1 MTSDSMKLE
10 DIEELSSRR
19 RRGACGLDGEALE
32 PSGVT
37 GLRRRWPGATLRED
51 IGDARL
57 LSSLIVRGTVPAVE
71 EQSLDARR
79 PRSFS
84 FLFLKKKRVLAQP
97 CNVQPCNPL
106 QSQISRTRRSWAP
119 RRRPKTQ
126 TTAPRRTRRKPVA
139 CACAEH
145 AFCKRGN
152 LGDFRPNFATLE
164 LRIATSDFEK
174 DCSSIHGRAVLF
186 NPEAAS
192 QIPSVDFKRWMPPC
206 TGSIWPPW
214 VG

>member
-1 MTSDSMKLE
+1 MTSDGSMKLE
-10 DIEELSSRR
+10 AIEELSSRR

-32 PSGVT
+32 PSDVT

-51 IGDARL
+51 IGVARL
-57 LSSLIVRGTVPAVE
+57 LSSLIVREAVPAVE
-71 EQSLDARR
+71 ESAPDVTELL
-79 PRSFS
+79 FS
-84 FLFLKKKRVLAQP
+84 FFEKKESAGTAATL
-97 CNVQPCNPL
+97 QPCNPL

>member
-1 MTSDSMKLE
+1 MKLE
-10 DIEELSSRR
+10 AIEELSSRR

-32 PSGVT
+32 PSDVT

-51 IGDARL
+51 IGVARL
-57 LSSLIVRGTVPAVE
+57 LSSLIVREAVPAVE
-71 EQSLDARR
+71 ESAPGFATSRSL
-79 PRSFS
+79 S
-84 FLFLKKKRVLAQP
+84 FLFLKKKRVLARLQP
-97 CNVQPCNPL
+97 ATLQPL
-106 QSQISRTRRSWAP
+106 QSQFSRTRRSWAP

-126 TTAPRRTRRKPVA
+126 TTAPRRTRRKLVV

-145 AFCKRGN
+145 AFCKKGN

>member
-1 MTSDSMKLE
+1 MKLE

-57 LSSLIVRGTVPAVE
+57 LSSLIVRGTEPAVE

-106 QSQISRTRRSWAP
+106 QSQIARTRRSRPSP
-119 RRRPKTQ
+119 RRPSTP
-126 TTAPRRTRRKPVA
+126 TTVPRRTRRKPVA
-139 CACAEH
+139 YACSEH
-145 AFCKRGN
+145 AFCKRRNFGY
-152 LGDFRPNFATLE
+152 FCPNFATLE
-164 LRIATSDFEK
+164 LRIATSDFKK
-174 DCSSIHGRAVLF
+174 DCSSIHGSAVPF
-186 NPEAAS
+186 NPKAAS
-192 QIPSVDFKRWMPPC
+192 QIPSVVLERWMPPC